1 MAAHPGTS
9 RWWLVGVPPFCVE
22 ERHWQAHFGIWFDIL
37 GVRLVAAASE
47 RLRSVL
53 EGGGR
58 IVGCQGLRSKCS
70 FPELEGIQNLLQL
83 WLVGRF
89 PLLERWET
97 GKGLKPLPTEGSP
110 LKSGEACGEGCV
122 AGDFKNV

>member
-58 IVGCQGLRSKCS
+58 IVGCQG
-70 FPELEGIQNLLQL
+70 QNVVFQSWREFRTSCNFGL
-83 WLVGRF
+83 WEDFLFWRDGR
-89 PLLERWET
+89 LER
-97 GKGLKPLPTEGSP
+97 G
-110 LKSGEACGEGCV
+110 
-122 AGDFKNV
+122 